1 MHNLL
6 KKVFFGQC
14 FIGMNKE
21 KKPSQVLLIE
31 TVFPIFDG
39 TQLFD
44 VDASFNEDQQSY
56 QLVLISPKGLYL
68 TNIMT
73 FFNIFASR

>member
-1 MHNLL
+1 MFYSEVKI
-6 KKVFFGQC
+6 KKNSQ
-14 FIGMNKE
+14 
-21 KKPSQVLLIE
+21 KKPSQVLLSE
-31 TVFPIFDG
+31 TVFSIFDG

-56 QLVLISPKGLYL
+56 QLVQISPKGLYL

>member
-1 MHNLL
+1 MFYSEVKI
-6 KKVFFGQC
+6 KKNSQ
-14 FIGMNKE
+14 
-21 KKPSQVLLIE
+21 KKPSQVLLSE
-31 TVFPIFDG
+31 TVFSIFDG